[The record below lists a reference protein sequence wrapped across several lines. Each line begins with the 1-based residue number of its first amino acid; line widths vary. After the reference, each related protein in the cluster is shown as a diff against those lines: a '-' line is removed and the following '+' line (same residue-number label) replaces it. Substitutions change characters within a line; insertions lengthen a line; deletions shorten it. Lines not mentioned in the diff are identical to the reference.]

1 MLEYIPSYM
10 YCMLVINI
18 KKCMSTQ
25 SFIPMINFPLFFLFF
40 LATHRGVVDHCMA
53 IINEAEVRVIIIIIF
68 RPSSCNSIWHTHTH
82 ILQQQQHNKKTF
94 SFHSYMD
101 INFHFLPN
109 IISHTIV
116 FSPGSSST
124 FSSSSHAYVVLSS
137 SYVCTKATTMRP
149 SYRGSIR
156 HLIWLGPYP
165 GFFWFFFS

>member
-40 LATHRGVVDHCMA
+40 LATHRWVVDHCMA

-124 FSSSSHAYVVLSS
+124 NHHHPTYHLPFYFLIVIARLCCLVFILCVYKGNNNASVVS
-137 SYVCTKATTMRP
+137 
-149 SYRGSIR
+149 
-156 HLIWLGPYP
+156 W
-165 GFFWFFFS
+165 